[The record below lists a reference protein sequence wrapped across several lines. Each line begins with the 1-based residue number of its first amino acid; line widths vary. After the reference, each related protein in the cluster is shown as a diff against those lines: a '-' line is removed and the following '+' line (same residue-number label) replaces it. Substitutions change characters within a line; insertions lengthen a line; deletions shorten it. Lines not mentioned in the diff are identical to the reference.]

1 MTIIPSAQA
10 RALAGIHSTAH
21 EASQRE
27 PLCEAR
33 IGPSTSPI
41 RNASPMTAALDG
53 SVGAVPPPESAPK
66 DRTVLTWGITE
77 RSRLTLEPT
86 GEQDAW
92 WKVATR
98 GGAGDPQVLLRFSLL
113 VR

>member
-1 MTIIPSAQA
+1 
-10 RALAGIHSTAH
+10 
-21 EASQRE
+21 
-27 PLCEAR
+27 
-33 IGPSTSPI
+33 
-41 RNASPMTAALDG
+41 MTATLDG

-86 GEQDAW
+86 DEQDTW
-92 WKVATR
+92 WVTTH